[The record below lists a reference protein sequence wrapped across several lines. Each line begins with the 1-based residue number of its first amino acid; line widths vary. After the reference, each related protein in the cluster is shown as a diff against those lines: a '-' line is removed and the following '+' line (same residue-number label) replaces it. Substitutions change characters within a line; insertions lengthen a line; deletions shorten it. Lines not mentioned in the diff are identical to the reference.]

1 MNTRQLTYLAGLVFN
16 QPHLIEPGHAEVIA
30 GVLLRART
38 KKGEALKAENPE
50 VQALYG
56 ESEKRGPKDF
66 HMLPNGIGVI
76 PIMGTL
82 VQRHDWLAAA
92 SGMTSYSKLSQTL
105 VAAMR
110 DDSVEEILFHM
121 DSVGGVVDGCFD
133 FVGQV
138 REARKKKKI
147 TAFADG
153 KMASA
158 AYAIGSAATRV
169 IASET
174 SKIGSIGVL
183 MMHVDRS
190 AFLKEQGI
198 TITHIKSG
206 EEKDLGTDIKPL
218 SGADRDKLQA
228 RVDETADIFFA
239 HVNQNRSQLS
249 VEQVR
254 DMEAGIFLAQEAM
267 GLGLID
273 AVSSYQALLE
283 NLTGMEYGS
292 WIRYEDESYRI
303 QADMAAE
310 QPQGGNDMTKEQQTA
325 LALKMGLS
333 EDATLEQ
340 ILAASPQVE
349 QDPRTQGVITTLGLA
364 SDASAS
370 DVQAEIL
377 SLQHPTNTPDDDR
390 LKTLEAKLAKQE
402 KITLVKDALSNGQ
415 ISQADMTWFGDLD
428 MATQQ
433 KIIDKRPV
441 GSVVPVRQSMPA
453 PNPES
458 DPANPKNAVLNAEQ
472 RAMNRMS
479 GLSDDE
485 FIKYN
490 EGRSITIGQPPRI
503 NPPSA
508 AQ

>member
-1 MNTRQLTYLAGLVFN
+1 
-16 QPHLIEPGHAEVIA
+16 
-30 GVLLRART
+30 
-38 KKGEALKAENPE
+38 
-50 VQALYG
+50 
-56 ESEKRGPKDF
+56 
-66 HMLPNGIGVI
+66 
-76 PIMGTL
+76 
-82 VQRHDWLAAA
+82 
-92 SGMTSYSKLSQTL
+92 
-105 VAAMR
+105 
-110 DDSVEEILFHM
+110 
-121 DSVGGVVDGCFD
+121 
-133 FVGQV
+133 
-138 REARKKKKI
+138 
-147 TAFADG
+147 
-153 KMASA
+153 
-158 AYAIGSAATRV
+158 
-169 IASET
+169 
-174 SKIGSIGVL
+174 
-183 MMHVDRS
+183 
-190 AFLKEQGI
+190 
-198 TITHIKSG
+198 
-206 EEKDLGTDIKPL
+206 
-218 SGADRDKLQA
+218 
-228 RVDETADIFFA
+228 
-239 HVNQNRSQLS
+239 
-249 VEQVR
+249 
-254 DMEAGIFLAQEAM
+254 
-267 GLGLID
+267 
-273 AVSSYQALLE
+273 
-283 NLTGMEYGS
+283 
-292 WIRYEDESYRI
+292 
-303 QADMAAE
+303 
-310 QPQGGNDMTKEQQTA
+310 MTKEQQTA

-349 QDPRTQGVITTLGLA
+349 QDPRIQGVITTLGLA
-364 SDASAS
+364 SEASAS

-390 LKTLEAKLAKQE
+390 LKALEAKLAKQE

-453 PNPES
+453 PDPES